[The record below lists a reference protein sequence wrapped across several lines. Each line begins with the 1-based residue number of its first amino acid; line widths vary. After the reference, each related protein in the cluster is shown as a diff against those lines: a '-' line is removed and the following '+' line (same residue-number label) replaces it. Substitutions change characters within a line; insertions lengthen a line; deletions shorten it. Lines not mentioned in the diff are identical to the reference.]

1 VCFEAYMNI
10 INYYHYKILY
20 PKFIFNIKKVLKEKN
35 MLIRLKFN
43 DGSFEFYILFEDTVV
58 RIYKEINNPIKI
70 EEKKVDK
77 IIETDW
83 FKNLK
88 DFIYDFK
95 FNAEIISSQNV
106 VDFISNS
113 CKEAVSYYKISR
125 KEYSLIYSEIL
136 KFKNFYLQNTPALVI
151 ENENIKNKWID

>member
-1 VCFEAYMNI
+1 MNI

-43 DGSFEFYILFEDTVV
+43 DDSFEFYILFEDTVV

-88 DFIYDFK
+88 IGR
-95 FNAEIISSQNV
+95 AHV
-106 VDFISNS
+106 
-113 CKEAVSYYKISR
+113 
-125 KEYSLIYSEIL
+125 
-136 KFKNFYLQNTPALVI
+136 
-151 ENENIKNKWID
+151 

>member
-1 VCFEAYMNI
+1 MNI

>member
-1 VCFEAYMNI
+1 MNI

-58 RIYKEINNPIKI
+58 RIYKEMNNPIKI

>member
-1 VCFEAYMNI
+1 MNI
-10 INYYHYKILY
+10 INYYNYKILY

-43 DGSFEFYILFEDTVV
+43 DDSLEFYVLFENTII
-58 RIYKEINNPIKI
+58 RIYKKINIKIQI
-70 EEKKVDK
+70 EEKKIDQ

-83 FKNLK
+83 FDNLK

-95 FNAEIISSQNV
+95 LNAEIISSQNV
-106 VDFISNS
+106 IDFLSNS
-113 CKEAVSYYKISR
+113 CKDAISYYKISR
-125 KEYSLIYSEIL
+125 YEYSLMYAEVL